1 MTSIRIIGAGG
12 HGKVVAD
19 VAAAVGYTDIAFL
32 DRCFPERTVHGSWK
46 ICGTP
51 SWSGSARRFCAVGSN
66 AVRARLFDQ
75 SSLGDSPVLIHPFS
89 SVSPSAH
96 LEPGTLLVAG
106 AVVNADV
113 NIGRGTILNTG
124 CSIDHD
130 CIIGDF
136 AHISPGARLAGNV
149 QIGARTW
156 IGIGAVVREGVK
168 IGSDVTIA
176 AGAAVIHDIAD
187 NMIVGG
193 VPAVPLEQ
201 RN

>member
-32 DRCFPERTVHGSWK
+32 DSCFPERTAHGSWK

-66 AVRARLFDQ
+66 ALRARLFEQ
-75 SSLGDSPVLIHPFS
+75 NSLEDAPVLIHPFS

-201 RN
+201 RS